1 MLKSAPMPADNKPE
15 TGSTLYDSQSVY
27 GWISILLHW
36 ITAIAIVALWFL
48 GKAILAGTA
57 EDVSARRSL
66 HISWAASAWLLFLAR
81 VVWRA
86 WSGHPHVRGQTD
98 RIHIVAKS
106 VHYASL
112 VTLLIMMV
120 SGPLTV
126 WARGFPVN
134 VFGWFSVPAPIAAS
148 ERLADTAY
156 FVHSNAA
163 ALLLVLVLVHIGG
176 ALKHL
181 MFHTDDTI
189 VRMLWPGRPMEKNE

>member
-1 MLKSAPMPADNKPE
+1 MPADDRTPKPH
-15 TGSTLYDSQSVY
+15 STLQDSDTVY

-36 ITAIAIVALWFL
+36 VTAILIVTVWFL
-48 GKAILAGTA
+48 GKAILNGTS
-57 EDVSARRSL
+57 EEVDARRGL
-66 HISWAASAWLLFLAR
+66 HISLAACAWLLLLAR

-86 WSGHPHVRGQTD
+86 RSGHPHVRGQSD
-98 RIHIVAKS
+98 RIHVVAKS

-134 VFGWFSVPAPIAAS
+134 VFGWFSVPGPVNAS
-148 ERLADTAY
+148 ARLADTAY

-163 ALLLVLVLVHIGG
+163 TLLLILVLVHIGG

-189 VRMLWPGRPMEKNE
+189 VRMLWPGRPVEKTE